1 MSKRS
6 FNVKNI
12 KTSDIE
18 NMVDQLVE
26 EYNIND
32 EDSFSLSLNLYSWFE
47 EHEYII
53 ED

>member
-1 MSKRS
+1 
-6 FNVKNI
+6 VKSI

-18 NMVDQLVE
+18 NMVDQLVV

-32 EDSFSLSLNLYSWFE
+32 EDSFSLSLNLFEWFE

>member
-1 MSKRS
+1 MKS
-6 FNVKNI
+6 I

-18 NMVDQLVE
+18 RMVDQLVE

-47 EHEYII
+47 EKEYII